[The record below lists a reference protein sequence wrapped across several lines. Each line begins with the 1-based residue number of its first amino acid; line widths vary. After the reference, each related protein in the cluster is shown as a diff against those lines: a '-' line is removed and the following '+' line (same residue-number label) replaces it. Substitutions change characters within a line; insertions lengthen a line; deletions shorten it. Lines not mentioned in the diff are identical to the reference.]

1 MTVGASTVNLANA
14 VLNIL
19 RGTTFTGIATPFLEL
34 HIGDPGAA
42 GTANPSAVTTRQA
55 ITWSA
60 ASSGAIVLS
69 NTPSFAMTASETIS
83 HVAIW
88 SASSAGT
95 FYYSAAL
102 TTPRAVVNTDT
113 LNFTTLGVTITPLAA

>member
-14 VLNIL
+14 VMNIL

-60 ASSGAIVLS
+60 AASGAIVLS
-69 NTPSFAMTASETIS
+69 NTPSFAMTTSETIT
-83 HVAIW
+83 HVAVW

-95 FYYSAAL
+95 FYYSAVL
-102 TTPRAVVNTDT
+102 TVSRAVVNTDT
-113 LNFTTLGVTITPLAA
+113 LNFNTLGVSIAPLAA